1 METPSTILVD
11 SMVTI
16 IMIIIVSKALTLNF
30 YQKQSLKCTIC
41 SKSLRNDDSP

>member
-16 IMIIIVSKALTLNF
+16 IIIIVSKALTLNF
-30 YQKQSLKCTIC
+30 YQKRSLKFTIC
-41 SKSLRNDDSP
+41 SKSLSNESSP